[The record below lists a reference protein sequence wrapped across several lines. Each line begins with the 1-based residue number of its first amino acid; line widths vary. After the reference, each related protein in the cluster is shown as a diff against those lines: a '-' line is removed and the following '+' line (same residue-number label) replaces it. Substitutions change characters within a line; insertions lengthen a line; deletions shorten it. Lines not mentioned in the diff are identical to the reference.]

1 MSDKD
6 DLLALLAKAVESG
19 DAEVKAVH
27 VGELPDKY
35 KRDRTQKLDKPT
47 QARVL
52 KDMLPEVHRVCP
64 FQVGDLVEQSQY
76 GAYRFPREGQ
86 LAIVSGLNPGIARRR
101 RDDGPVDREDMT
113 ILCDVE
119 GSWVEFSV
127 ESWRFKAYDGPVE

>member
-6 DLLALLAKAVESG
+6 DFLALLAKAVESG
-19 DAEVKAVH
+19 DAEVKAVR
-27 VGELPDKY
+27 VGELPDNY

-52 KDMLPEVHRVCP
+52 KDMLPEVHRACP

-86 LAIVSGLNPGIARRR
+86 LAIVSGLNHGLARRR
-101 RDDGPVDREDMT
+101 SDDGPIDREDMT
-113 ILCDVE
+113 VLCDVE
-119 GSWVEFSV
+119 GRWVEFSV